1 MNEQLIQAIITNL
14 GNTIAQLNID
24 LAADRAQTKQLV
36 EELEKMSAELNE
48 LRAANESTE
57 QVIDNE

>member
-24 LAADRAQTKQLV
+24 LAAERAQTKQLI
-36 EELEKMSAELNE
+36 EELEKMNAELNE
-48 LRAANESTE
+48 LKVANESTE

>member
-1 MNEQLIQAIITNL
+1 MNEQLLQAIITNL

-24 LAADRAQTKQLV
+24 LAAERAQTKQLI
-36 EELEKMSAELNE
+36 EELEKMNAELNE